1 MIITIG
7 LLIIYYVPDTVLGSG
22 DAGMI
27 TEDSIPVVKGLKPC
41 DEMDNDQMNDQGCVM
56 QC

>member
-7 LLIIYYVPDTVLGSG
+7 LLIIYYVLDTVLGSG